1 MKRTYQ
7 VYCIVG
13 GSSEQVVLFENESY
27 DKCIE
32 VYKSYVKNPRKASAV
47 TRNYLQGWGNGI
59 DDFGIVEKA

>member
-13 GSSEQVVLFENESY
+13 GSFEQVVLFESESY

-32 VYKSYVKNPRKASAV
+32 VYKSYVKNPRKASKV
-47 TRNYLQGWGNGI
+47 TRDYLQGWGSGI